1 MEKTAM
7 LKVLIIESDRYWQRC
22 AREGLKG
29 HDYQVVFF
37 DSIRHVLT
45 NLSDLGM
52 LGFKI
57 VVVGS
62 SVEDRSGNTLGP
74 ELANAIRSTYHDG
87 IKIVQWSVNR
97 GAWADFKVNK
107 TGDQAVLGNAIRHA
121 RERLSYSK

>member
-1 MEKTAM
+1 M
-7 LKVLIIESDRYWQRC
+7 LKVLIIESNRRWQHY

-45 NLSDLGM
+45 NLSDLAK

-74 ELANAIRSTYHDG
+74 ELASAIRLTYLDR

-97 GAWADFKVNK
+97 GAWADFNANK
-107 TGDQAVLGNAIRHA
+107 TGDQAVLGNAIRRA

>member
-1 MEKTAM
+1 M
-7 LKVLIIESDRYWQRC
+7 LKVLIIESDRRWKHY

-45 NLSDLGM
+45 NLSDLAK

-74 ELANAIRSTYHDG
+74 ELASAIRLTYLDR

-97 GAWADFKVNK
+97 GAWADVSANK
-107 TGDQAVLGNAIRHA
+107 SGNQAALGNAIRRA

>member
-1 MEKTAM
+1 M
-7 LKVLIIESDRYWQRC
+7 LKILIIESDRRWQHY

-37 DSIRHVLT
+37 DSIRHVLA

-74 ELANAIRSTYHDG
+74 ELANAIRSTYYDG
-87 IKIVQWSVNR
+87 IKTVQWSVNR
-97 GAWADFKVNK
+97 GAWADFSANK
-107 TGDQAVLGNAIRHA
+107 GGSQAALGNAIRHA
-121 RERLSYSK
+121 RDRVSYSK